1 MGTRGTGVMNKAPTD
16 FRTYVKAVGTGP
28 KSNYD
33 LDFEASMDMMR
44 QILEQKPYA
53 EQIAAFL
60 TGWRLK
66 PETNTEFRGALAA
79 CDAASSSDV
88 ILPDSLELGYPF
100 DGKAKNPYLLP
111 LIAEALDGTDLDLV
125 VTGDEPVPAS
135 EGVTLKQLAASVAFG
150 THLHYFDRKTY
161 CPPMHALSG
170 IRQRIG
176 LRTGLNTIE
185 KLPRVAQSDYA
196 ITGVF
201 HRPYVHK
208 YVEIFGERY
217 KRFALIQGNEGTPE
231 LFGKGRLWI
240 AEAGEITE
248 YIIDPEA
255 YGIRYEKSIER
266 ISLEA
271 SLQMTKDPV
280 SELRALARLNA
291 AVYLFVAG
299 RYESIEAAYEEV

>member
-1 MGTRGTGVMNKAPTD
+1 MKKAPAD

-33 LDFEASMDMMR
+33 LDFESSVDMMR
-44 QILEQKPYA
+44 QILDQRPHP

-66 PETNTEFRGALAA
+66 PETETEFRGALAA
-79 CDAASSSDV
+79 CDAASNSDV
-88 ILPDSLELGYPF
+88 FLPGSLELGYPF

-111 LIAEALDGTDLDLV
+111 LIAEALEGSGLDLV
-125 VTGDEPVPAS
+125 VTGDDPVPAS
-135 EGVTLKQLAASVAFG
+135 GGVTLKQLFSALGVK
-150 THLHYFDRKTY
+150 TPLHYFDRKQH
-161 CPPMHALSG
+161 CPPMHELSG

-185 KLPRVAQSDYA
+185 KLPRFARSDYA

-208 YVEIFGERY
+208 YVGIFGDRY

-240 AEAGEITE
+240 AEAGGITE
-248 YIIDPEA
+248 YIIDPEVF
-255 YGIRYEKSIER
+255 GIRYEKSIEP
-266 ISLEA
+266 IPLEA
-271 SLQMTKDPV
+271 SLEMTKNPDKGM
-280 SELRALARLNA
+280 RALARLNA

-299 RYESIEAAYEEV
+299 RYESIEAAYEKV